1 MCRSTAPPS
10 ADLPPIK
17 PDTMLGHEIEG
28 AVRAALDRL
37 PAFHRQAL
45 GAGHQSDLLQRV
57 AAIRYLRRNRVELA
71 LVRERLSL
79 EGLEDDIDAFLEQF
93 AVLVDQRGAEALY
106 LARMISAGDTED
118 HSPAAEDVGHRVVF
132 GEAQRVPLNQAAPR

>member
-45 GAGHQSDLLQRV
+45 GAGHQSV

-118 HSPAAEDVGHRVVF
+118 HPPAAEDVGHRVVF

>member
-1 MCRSTAPPS
+1 MVRIHFPPAASLLRTRSDPRGR
-10 ADLPPIK
+10 K
-17 PDTMLGHEIEG
+17 PTSVGCWSRRPENDNTRI
-28 AVRAALDRL
+28 
-37 PAFHRQAL
+37 
-45 GAGHQSDLLQRV
+45 
-57 AAIRYLRRNRVELA
+57 IRYLRRNRVELA

-118 HSPAAEDVGHRVVF
+118 HPPAAEDVGHRVVF
-132 GEAQRVPLNQAAPR
+132 GEAQRVPLNQAAPL